1 MTEQAVSDV
10 PRTLYL
16 LDDNS
21 DFRATAKWW
30 LSGAGYDVVD
40 FEEGAVAIAAL
51 QALSAPERERACLLL
66 DVRMPGMSGLEV
78 HDALLACGVAGG
90 VGAPGLPI
98 IYMTGHGDVPLAVQA
113 MEKGAV
119 TFLEKPFEESAL
131 ESALQ
136 RAFAPRAVAAPQ
148 VAGCAEFERR
158 LASLTVRETQ
168 VMQGVVEGK
177 SSTLIARDLSISA
190 KTVELHRGRVLAKM
204 QAESAIQLTRMVVE
218 QRVL

>member
-10 PRTLYL
+10 QRTLYL

-98 IYMTGHGDVPLAVQA
+98 IYMTWHGDVPRAGQA
-113 MEKGAV
+113 ME
-119 TFLEKPFEESAL
+119 
-131 ESALQ
+131 
-136 RAFAPRAVAAPQ
+136 
-148 VAGCAEFERR
+148 
-158 LASLTVRETQ
+158 
-168 VMQGVVEGK
+168 
-177 SSTLIARDLSISA
+177 
-190 KTVELHRGRVLAKM
+190 
-204 QAESAIQLTRMVVE
+204 
-218 QRVL
+218 